1 MTKPDPSVKPKYR
14 QRKGRSNGFV
24 EYKGKRIT
32 IPGAYGSEEG
42 RANYEQWLEN
52 VFYKDG
58 LPRYEPVSKP
68 ESLNVS
74 QLLLKYLRYAK
85 SAISDSE
92 FSHTKVVLRIMHQQF
107 AAIAIVDFGPKR
119 LKLLQEALVRRGNA
133 RSQVNS
139 QIRRVLTMFE
149 WGVSEEL
156 VKVDVLQALRTVK
169 PLKSGQTAAA
179 DPKPVVPV
187 SWNDVFT
194 TLAELSDILRAM
206 VILQWVTGA
215 RSSNIC
221 QIRPEE
227 IDRRHDIWVWEPTKH
242 KTDKL
247 GKSLRIHLGQI
258 AQVVLKPYL
267 DRDSDSYC
275 FSPKETMIRQRKK
288 RRENRTTKM
297 SPSHKNRRAS
307 VSRLVTDCYK
317 AASYRRAIRRAAT
330 RAGVE
335 PWHPHQLRHTRS
347 TEIRQH
353 FGIEHAQAYIGHAS
367 ISAAQIYA
375 ETNER
380 LAIDVARVMG

>member
-1 MTKPDPSVKPKYR
+1 MLNGTVSQLVFATRGPSVRVRPAPLFDSNDLRQIFLQAVGSEFGKPVPDRVEAMTKPDPSVKPKYR

-156 VKVDVLQALRTVK
+156 VKVDVLQALRTV
-169 PLKSGQTAAA
+169 
-179 DPKPVVPV
+179 
-187 SWNDVFT
+187 
-194 TLAELSDILRAM
+194 
-206 VILQWVTGA
+206 
-215 RSSNIC
+215 
-221 QIRPEE
+221 
-227 IDRRHDIWVWEPTKH
+227 
-242 KTDKL
+242 
-247 GKSLRIHLGQI
+247 
-258 AQVVLKPYL
+258 
-267 DRDSDSYC
+267 
-275 FSPKETMIRQRKK
+275 
-288 RRENRTTKM
+288 
-297 SPSHKNRRAS
+297 
-307 VSRLVTDCYK
+307 
-317 AASYRRAIRRAAT
+317 
-330 RAGVE
+330 
-335 PWHPHQLRHTRS
+335 
-347 TEIRQH
+347 
-353 FGIEHAQAYIGHAS
+353 
-367 ISAAQIYA
+367 
-375 ETNER
+375 
-380 LAIDVARVMG
+380 